1 MSAPDSFAPN
11 LDAWMPG
18 PAVRIFHRRQSAA
31 PAETL
36 WEAARGVRL
45 RDTSVL
51 GRLVRWRIPGVPGEA
66 TFDRL
71 FREAPFAVLE
81 ESELAL
87 VSGIVGRIWTPR
99 RDYPQL
105 ANPGDFR
112 GWSQP
117 GTARVLFA
125 NWVQRGPGRVSLLS
139 SEARVEPFGAQGR
152 IGVASVRPLIRAF
165 APLIG
170 TEALRVAVRR
180 AENRRPDET
189 TQGDPWTSD
198 R

>member
-1 MSAPDSFAPN
+1 MSAPGFFAPN
-11 LDAWMPG
+11 LDAWMPR
-18 PAVRIFHRRQSAA
+18 PAVRVFHCRQSAVA
-31 PAETL
+31 AETL
-36 WEAARGVRL
+36 WDAARGVRL
-45 RDTSVL
+45 RDTGML

-81 ESELAL
+81 ESGLAL
-87 VSGIVGRIWTPR
+87 VSGIVGRIWTLR
-99 RDYPQL
+99 RDYPRL

-112 GWSQP
+112 AWSQP

-125 NWVQRGPGRVSLLS
+125 NWVERGPCGISLLS
-139 SEARVEPFGAQGR
+139 SEARVEPFGAQGK

-180 AENRRPDET
+180 AENQRLE
-189 TQGDPWTSD
+189 GNKKDPWTSD